1 MPLFEISKTK
11 LLPVEQENF
20 ALEKELQSLIEDN
33 LEAVFN
39 CRLVASEF
47 TISTVEEFEEIKK
60 YIELAY
66 NKVGG

>member
-47 TISTVEEFEEIKK
+47 TISTVEEFEGIKK